1 MANNADN
8 HELLVEV
15 VGLLANLT
23 KLDLPANMTWL
34 KILKEQNILNLIS
47 KLLVPG
53 MCQNDLLLEVVLL
66 VSTAVSE
73 APVCEILA
81 TSNVIGLL
89 FQLWQVLEC
98 IFKYN
103 TMLSKLYLIYI
114 QTTSVLSLS
123 FSLCFSLSLSL
134 RKRQKMSQKLLCS

>member
-73 APVCEILA
+73 AQVCEILA
-81 TSNVIGLL
+81 TSNIIGLL
-89 FQLWQVLEC
+89 FQLWQVLDC
-98 IFKYN
+98 IFNYN
-103 TMLSKLYLIYI
+103 IINNIYSI
-114 QTTSVLSLS
+114 Y
-123 FSLCFSLSLSL
+123 FSLSLSL
-134 RKRQKMSQKLLCS
+134 SLSHTHTHTSGKDRK